1 MSYRKKGTKRKRLN
15 GGGNKLTY
23 IDLDSRLFAWYREKR
38 TAHASTTNV
47 SDIRKEKVTFRQLER
62 QGRLLSEELNYL
74 CPSSKWFDRFLVR
87 HRLSLQRP
95 KRQQKIP
102 LEEVHQKA
110 TSFFSFLRRA
120 SRWAPKRGTMCAF
133 TPRDI
138 FSMDES
144 PFSLF
149 GGQTKRSV
157 NDINTCNEVEGCL
170 SNKRFCTVIL
180 TISGKDQRVGP
191 VLLFK
196 GMGRVS
202 AAEDKQYAQSVKV
215 FFTPKC
221 VINKQTM
228 DKYNDWFIS
237 KVQDSHPKML
247 TVDSAVTLYADSVQI
262 PSDELYNLKCFSLT
276 SYGITSHYD
285 VLVVSLL
292 RRMTH
297 LEKLTLYLRINVRF
311 SLHHGTSNLFGDT
324 HSYVDQTHFHNNV
337 FVHMPQLHSCK
348 FSISTEDVHTNDI
361 QRTFTHSIYGQTACI
376 IDHYCSFE
384 AIYHVYSLPFQFT
397 RLENIRNQFPNIMLH
412 SVTHLSAYDMVPM
425 KHEFFMRISRAFPT
439 LKCFTLVNETVQT
452 WNQNEQES
460 DGNSLYSVIEYLSS
474 YITSRHT
481 CT

>member
-170 SNKRFCTVIL
+170 SNK
-180 TISGKDQRVGP
+180 
-191 VLLFK
+191 
-196 GMGRVS
+196 
-202 AAEDKQYAQSVKV
+202 
-215 FFTPKC
+215 
-221 VINKQTM
+221 
-228 DKYNDWFIS
+228 
-237 KVQDSHPKML
+237 
-247 TVDSAVTLYADSVQI
+247 
-262 PSDELYNLKCFSLT
+262 DELYNLKCFSLT